1 MPEASE
7 ATAPVV
13 VQVDPNLKRLYQA
26 ALQLLASATAA
37 GAVAWHRRYEAVAT
51 IVEHTPPL
59 YMAGGFA
66 TDAAFFSTILQE
78 GRSSVIRNLK
88 VTKLATAAEVAR
100 FTASK
105 LSLAITYV
113 EARDKAPVTRRGDI
127 DFEKLK
133 IQFKRGDKVI
143 TRTLE
148 KITRPE
154 FLEAI
159 GEQTGRVR
167 APKQSP
173 LAKAAIATVKDA
185 GVEGVEAKAT
195 KTQLVLRVPFGGLAA
210 LGKALAG
217 FKPPTE

>member
-1 MPEASE
+1 MPEVSP
-7 ATAPVV
+7 ATEPIVV
-13 VQVDPNLKRLYQA
+13 KVDPNLKRLYQA
-26 ALQLLASATAA
+26 ALQALAAATAA
-37 GAVAWHRRYEAVAT
+37 GAVAWHRRYEAVAS

-66 TDAAFFSTILQE
+66 TDAAFFATILQE

-88 VTKLATAAEVAR
+88 VVRLATPAEVAK
-100 FTASK
+100 FKAYN

-113 EARDKAPVTRRGDI
+113 EARDKAVVSKRGAI

-148 KITRPE
+148 TITRPE

-159 GEQTGRVR
+159 AEHTGRVK
-167 APKQSP
+167 APKPSP
-173 LAKAAIATVKDA
+173 LAKAAIATVRGA
-185 GVEGVEAKAT
+185 GVEGLEAKAT
-195 KTQLVLRVPFGGLAA
+195 KTQLVLRVPFDGLTA
-210 LGKALAG
+210 LGKALVA
-217 FKPPTE
+217 FKPPTG